1 MDRDTEGSPFD
12 RSEACPLVPGR
23 EAGKGAQM
31 RAAGSFGSEQMKE
44 HLSAGSCFLRIKQD
58 GHLRLRGGG
67 GTCEMAMWG
76 WWRGVHEQLIGS

>member
-67 GTCEMAMWG
+67 GPVKWPCGGGGGEECT
-76 WWRGVHEQLIGS
+76 SSS